1 MVIIT
6 NNNIPQTI
14 YIPKVMGKSSQLGQG
29 VLAMVSTADHREY
42 SFAVVDTSFSGLYFV
57 VSVTLEEGMAS
68 GEYEYALYDESGETA
83 SNGLVMLMQEGKV
96 IPHPNIYEQT
106 IQYEQYQ

>member
-6 NNNIPQTI
+6 NNSIPQTI

-29 VLAMVSTADHREY
+29 VLEMVSTADHKVY

-68 GEYEYALYDESGETA
+68 GDYEYTLYNNGEVA
-83 SNGLVMLMQEGKV
+83 STGVMMLIPEGTV
-96 IPHPNIYEQT
+96 IPHPNIYEQS
-106 IQYEQYQ
+106 IEYEQYQ